1 MPSKTSYS
9 PVLSF
14 FPRFI
19 VALTLLQC
27 LVLAIHSSPTTS
39 SIIQRIITQTV
50 ALIHAALGT
59 SFTVNGNVLTHQPSL
74 QYVIV
79 DNECTGLML
88 LASVCAAII
97 GFARSALKTLKMI
110 TIAVIILSIENVI
123 RIAHLF
129 FEIRL
134 PNNNFEFYHLYVWQI
149 VNFITGL
156 VVLLFLEKK
165 FNNNRELHE

>member
-39 SIIQRIITQTV
+39 SIIQRILTQTV

-59 SFTVNGNVLTHQPSL
+59 SFTVNGNVLTHQPS
-74 QYVIV
+74 
-79 DNECTGLML
+79 
-88 LASVCAAII
+88 
-97 GFARSALKTLKMI
+97 
-110 TIAVIILSIENVI
+110 LSIENVI